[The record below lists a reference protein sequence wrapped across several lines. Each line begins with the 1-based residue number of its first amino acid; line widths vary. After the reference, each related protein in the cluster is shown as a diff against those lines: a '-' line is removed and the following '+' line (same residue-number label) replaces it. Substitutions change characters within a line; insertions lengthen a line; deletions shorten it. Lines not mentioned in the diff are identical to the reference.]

1 VFKGGFCP
9 AETGDP
15 ELFVG
20 IIKLKELQSLLGTNS
35 ASRYGSQFVLAKT
48 EEVDFS
54 QYGYK
59 CRLPILITGDTEA
72 RARNVV
78 FVNGNKVTIGD
89 VSFSLLLRL
98 MVELFKNKHGKIS
111 RRKLINGSYINADG
125 EFQSISRLR
134 QTFNGALDGLSPQE
148 FIETCENKCIRLS
161 VHPSLI
167 SYNKQKLLYHRNQ
180 RIRKLA
186 QRLP

>member
-20 IIKLKELQSLLGTNS
+20 IIRLKELQSLLGTS
-35 ASRYGSQFVLAKT
+35 SLSRYSPNLVLSKG

-54 QYGYK
+54 RYGYK
-59 CRLPILITGDTEA
+59 CRLPIFITGDTEA

-78 FVNGNKVTIGD
+78 FVNENRVTIGD

-98 MVELFKNKHGKIS
+98 VVELFKNKHGKIS
-111 RRKLINGSYINADG
+111 RRRLINGGYINADG
-125 EFQSISRLR
+125 EFQSVSRLR
-134 QTFNGALDGLSPQE
+134 QAFNGALNGLTPEE

-161 VHPSLI
+161 VHPRLI
-167 SYNKQKLLYHRNQ
+167 SYDKQKLLCHRNR